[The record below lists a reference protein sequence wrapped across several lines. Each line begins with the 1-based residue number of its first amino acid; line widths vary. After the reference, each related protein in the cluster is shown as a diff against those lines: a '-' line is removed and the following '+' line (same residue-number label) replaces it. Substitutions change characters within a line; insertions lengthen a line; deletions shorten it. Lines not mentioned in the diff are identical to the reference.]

1 MLSLGNRLSSPTNN
15 TLRNVGLVIQGSND
29 GASCPAGHAEFDN
42 WDTTLGWSIVVLVS
56 PTYLGNH
63 ADPDTDV
70 TSGAQD
76 VTKGLG
82 EEIVTLS
89 DTITTNKG
97 FSIYCNQDRVYGLVG
112 NGSSYVYPS
121 VAVPNDLKYNNA
133 AGNYRN
139 PGSHVL
145 IGLTKNLISEEVTL
159 YYKSQ
164 IYDLTDSSS
173 SSASDDWGDVG
184 ANVSL
189 VVGGADSTASTD
201 VNISRDYQGH
211 VLQLGMWKACLS
223 AANMTQIYK
232 QCTMNFGTYRH
243 WWNFRYIDNE
253 AGVTPDAGAIN
264 PLDLTHQGDAYVG
277 KYSHV

>member
-42 WDTTLGWSIVVLVS
+42 WDTTLGWSVAVLIA

-63 ADPDTDV
+63 VDPSTLV
-70 TSGAQD
+70 GSGAQD
-76 VTKGLG
+76 TTVGIN
-82 EEIVTLS
+82 EEIVSLS
-89 DTITTNKG
+89 DPISTNKG
-97 FSIYCNQDRVYGLVG
+97 FAIYCNEDKIYGLVG
-112 NGSSYVYPS
+112 NGSSYIYPN
-121 VAVPNDLKYNNA
+121 VTVPNDIKYNIGT
-133 AGNYRN
+133 GNYKN

-164 IYDLTDSSS
+164 VYDLSDSSS
-173 SSASDDWGDVG
+173 SSASDSWGDVG

-189 VVGGADSTASTD
+189 VVGGADTTASTD
-201 VNISRDYQGH
+201 VNISRDYKGH
-211 VLQLGMWKACLS
+211 ILQVGMWKSSLN
-223 AANMTQIYK
+223 AADMTKIYNE
-232 QCTMNFGTYRH
+232 CSMNVGTYRH
-243 WWNFRYIDNE
+243 WWNFRYIDNQT
-253 AGVTPDAGAIN
+253 GVTPDAGAIN
-264 PLDLTHQGDAYVG
+264 ALDLTHQGDAYVG